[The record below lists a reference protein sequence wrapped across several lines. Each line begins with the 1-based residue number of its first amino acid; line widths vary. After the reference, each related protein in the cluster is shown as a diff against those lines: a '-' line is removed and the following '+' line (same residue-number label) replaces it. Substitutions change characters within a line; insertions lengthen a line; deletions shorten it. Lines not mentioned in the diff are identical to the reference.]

1 MRSGEEN
8 PKFVSDGSSKVKT
21 SEKVKPNGK
30 DGSTVILCKNFAGSV
45 TREETKIAQPGER
58 AAINVER
65 KKPDFA
71 LKCSRSFKQSS
82 RHSGAMSS
90 KQRNRTEQVYG
101 GSEDSSSEEY
111 FLTVSSESVN
121 SVDSQKLYAKTDGA

>member
-8 PKFVSDGSSKVKT
+8 PKFVWDGSSKVKT

-65 KKPDFA
+65 KNI
-71 LKCSRSFKQSS
+71 L
-82 RHSGAMSS
+82 H
-90 KQRNRTEQVYG
+90 
-101 GSEDSSSEEY
+101 
-111 FLTVSSESVN
+111 
-121 SVDSQKLYAKTDGA
+121 